1 MSSPK
6 STVSMARTVSMCY
19 ISPPPTER
27 HLFLIFS
34 RSTVS
39 TKTSTFFLSE
49 LPISLRPLCSGTFLE
64 MFWRAPPN
72 FEFLLSQ
79 FHDLSPE
86 AETKNFVYSN
96 CLRVGLTIGL
106 TTCSSC
112 EALEFKYNLVSWAVA
127 NTIFH
132 KNLLAII
139 LLIGLRLVKGQCLH
153 LSNLSSL
160 EVEDIHCVHL
170 NIIDVDF

>member
-1 MSSPK
+1 
-6 STVSMARTVSMCY
+6 
-19 ISPPPTER
+19 
-27 HLFLIFS
+27 
-34 RSTVS
+34 
-39 TKTSTFFLSE
+39 
-49 LPISLRPLCSGTFLE
+49 

-79 FHDLSPE
+79 FHDLNPE
-86 AETKNFVYSN
+86 AETKNLFYSN

-106 TTCSSC
+106 TTCSFC
-112 EALEFKYNLVSWAVA
+112 EALEFKYNLVSWPVA

-132 KNLLAII
+132 KILVAII